1 MDAPRDSR
9 IYRRQPFLKRMAD
22 IPVDCAVKIQNEF
35 AALDWDALQE
45 RISGPLVIGLNGL
58 MVWAKLGYWLEDPY
72 SDTPRILKGNQPI
85 LRSAG
90 FVPGF
95 SALFGSSIQYILV
108 AISLLNTYWLLTS
121 KKTYTM
127 MDRDYYDPPS
137 SNNARLAELDPQ
149 DKPWSEKLPGRL
161 VYPLV
166 APFLSKSEPEAK
178 RTVWELSVWNPS
190 VLCLNLFCWFSPAQ
204 ALVLVGTTMDNLH
217 MTLPIA
223 VAISVQLS
231 YLVHFF
237 QGYVK
242 DRQLIVAEA
251 YREYDNKFVKPRV
264 FVRKFDRSTTTGT
277 DTSELYAQEGEEVLR
292 FPAPSSSWSNPFRAK
307 ARARATSPLSSRGGF
322 GRVSRSSSLASST
335 SAEEMEYDEE
345 YGEEEEEDE
354 EEKVEEDEDEEEE
367 EDEEEGD
374 YEYEEPAIPHPSNA
388 LEFDD

>member
-9 IYRRQPFLKRMAD
+9 IYRRQPFLKRIAD

-72 SDTPRILKGNQPI
+72 LDTPRILKGNQPI
-85 LRSAG
+85 LRSPG

-108 AISLLNTYWLLTS
+108 AISVLNTYWLLTS

-137 SNNARLAELDPQ
+137 SNNARLAELDPE

-161 VYPLV
+161 V
-166 APFLSKSEPEAK
+166 
-178 RTVWELSVWNPS
+178 
-190 VLCLNLFCWFSPAQ
+190 WFSPAQ
-204 ALVLVGTTMDNLH
+204 ALVLVGMTVDNLY

-223 VAISVQLS
+223 AAISVQLS

-242 DRQLIVAEA
+242 DRQLVVAEA

-277 DTSELYAQEGEEVLR
+277 DTSELYTEEGEEVFR
-292 FPAPSSSWSNPFRAK
+292 FPAPSSSWRNPFMAK
-307 ARARATSPLSSRGGF
+307 ARATSPLTSRDGF
-322 GRVSRSSSLASST
+322 GRVSRSSSLGNSSM
-335 SAEEMEYDEE
+335 SAEEVEYDEDD
-345 YGEEEEEDE
+345 GEEEEEDE
-354 EEKVEEDEDEEEE
+354 DEEIEEDEDEDEEE
-367 EDEEEGD
+367 EEEGD
-374 YEYEEPAIPHPSNA
+374 YEYEEPAIPHPTNA

>member
-35 AALDWDALQE
+35 AALDWDVLQG
-45 RISGPLVIGLNGL
+45 RISGPLVVGLNGL

-72 SDTPRILKGNQPI
+72 SDTPRILKGSQPI
-85 LRSAG
+85 LRSPG

-95 SALFGSSIQYILV
+95 SSLFGSSIQYILV
-108 AISLLNTYWLLTS
+108 AISLFNTYWLLTS

-137 SNNARLAELDPQ
+137 SNNARLAELEPQ
-149 DKPWSEKLPGRL
+149 DIPWSEKFPGRL

-166 APFLSKSEPEAK
+166 APFLSRPEPEAK

-204 ALVLVGTTMDNLH
+204 ALVLVGMTMDNLY

-223 VAISVQLS
+223 AAIAVQLS
-231 YLVHFF
+231 YFAHFF
-237 QGYVK
+237 QGYVR
-242 DRQLIVAEA
+242 DRQLVVAEA

-277 DTSELYAQEGEEVLR
+277 DTRELYDEEGEEVLR
-292 FPAPSSSWSNPFRAK
+292 FTAPPSWNMFGGAK
-307 ARARATSPLSSRGGF
+307 TRSTSPLGSRSGF
-322 GRVSRSSSLASST
+322 RHVSRLSSGS
-335 SAEEMEYDEE
+335 DDD
-345 YGEEEEEDE
+345 EEEEEE
-354 EEKVEEDEDEEEE
+354 EEEQEEELVDEDEEEE
-367 EDEEEGD
+367 EEEEEWD
-374 YEYEEPAIPHPSNA
+374 DQYEEPAIPHPTNA

>member
-85 LRSAG
+85 LRSPG

-108 AISLLNTYWLLTS
+108 AISVLNTYWLLTS

-137 SNNARLAELDPQ
+137 SNNARLAELDPE

-166 APFLSKSEPEAK
+166 APFLSRSEPDAK
-178 RTVWELSVWNPS
+178 RMVWELSVWNPS

-204 ALVLVGTTMDNLH
+204 ALVLVGMTMDNLY

-242 DRQLIVAEA
+242 DRQLVVAEA

-277 DTSELYAQEGEEVLR
+277 DTSELYTEEGEEVFR
-292 FPAPSSSWSNPFRAK
+292 FPAPSSSWRNPFKAK
-307 ARARATSPLSSRGGF
+307 ARATSPLTSTDGF
-322 GRVSRSSSLASST
+322 GRVSRSSSLGSSSM
-335 SAEEMEYDEE
+335 SAEEVEYDEE
-345 YGEEEEEDE
+345 DGETEEEEEGDE
-354 EEKVEEDEDEEEE
+354 EVEEDEDEEEE
-367 EDEEEGD
+367 EEKD
-374 YEYEEPAIPHPSNA
+374 YEYEEPAIPHPTNA
-388 LEFDD
+388 LEFYD

>member
-1 MDAPRDSR
+1 MDAPRDAR
-9 IYRRQPFLKRMAD
+9 IYRRQPFLKRIAD
-22 IPVDCAVKIQNEF
+22 IPVDCAVNIQNEF

-72 SDTPRILKGNQPI
+72 SDMPRILKDSQPI
-85 LRSAG
+85 LRAPG

-121 KKTYTM
+121 KKTYTL

-137 SNNARLAELDPQ
+137 SNNARLVELDPE

-166 APFLSKSEPEAK
+166 APFLSRSEPEAK
-178 RTVWELSVWNPS
+178 HTVWELSVWNPS

-204 ALVLVGTTMDNLH
+204 ALVLAGTTMENLY

-223 VAISVQLS
+223 AAISVQLS

-242 DRQLIVAEA
+242 DRQLVVAEA

-277 DTSELYAQEGEEVLR
+277 DTSELYAEEGEEVFR
-292 FPAPSSSWSNPFRAK
+292 FPKPRSSWRNPFK
-307 ARARATSPLSSRGGF
+307 ARARATSPLILRDGF
-322 GRVSRSSSLASST
+322 GRTSRSSSLGSSSM
-335 SAEEMEYDEE
+335 SAEEVE
-345 YGEEEEEDE
+345 YGENDGEE
-354 EEKVEEDEDEEEE
+354 VEDEDEENVG
-367 EDEEEGD
+367 EDEDEDEDEDEEGD
-374 YEYEEPAIPHPSNA
+374 YEYEGPAIPHPTNA